1 MDGILTVE
9 KKKKKVFL
17 VSRNVY
23 LCFSF
28 ERAHLSDNSLVASIL
43 VHTELLEKKN
53 LPSLD
58 ELMLKRQKE
67 DTFMVFADTFLSR
80 VVGMSIWRKNCAK
93 LPISEMA
100 TISDEAF
107 TLLLLENYWEGW
119 STKNLDEYKSEV
131 TIDETTNQKKKRKA
145 TWGKFTS
152 GAWGS
157 RRFGGWSKEGL
168 IRFNQL
174 YSQVEEDRKK
184 DNAAEV
190 EEQYRLRCVNSKS
203 KKRKRA
209 SHDNDFNLKIDN
221 LQALLRQ

>member
-1 MDGILTVE
+1 MNGVLTVALPS
-9 KKKKKVFL
+9 KKVFL

-67 DTFMVFADTFLSR
+67 DTFIVFAATFLSR

-100 TISDEAF
+100 TVSDEAF

-168 IRFNQL
+168 VQFNQL

-221 LQALLRQ
+221 LQALLRR

>member
-1 MDGILTVE
+1 MNGVLTVALPS
-9 KKKKKVFL
+9 KKVFL
-17 VSRNVY
+17 VSRNVC

-28 ERAHLSDNSLVASIL
+28 ERAHLSDNSLVDSIL
-43 VHTELLEKKN
+43 VHTELLEKN

-100 TISDEAF
+100 TISDKAF

-131 TIDETTNQKKKRKA
+131 TIDETTNQKKKRK
-145 TWGKFTS
+145 GKQHGENS
-152 GAWGS
+152 LVAPGAQEDLE
-157 RRFGGWSKEGL
+157 GGQ
-168 IRFNQL
+168 R
-174 YSQVEEDRKK
+174 
-184 DNAAEV
+184 
-190 EEQYRLRCVNSKS
+190 
-203 KKRKRA
+203 RA
-209 SHDNDFNLKIDN
+209 SSDSINFIHK
-221 LQALLRQ
+221 

>member
-1 MDGILTVE
+1 VFSLRTVP
-9 KKKKKVFL
+9 
-17 VSRNVY
+17 
-23 LCFSF
+23 
-28 ERAHLSDNSLVASIL
+28 SISQFPCRLNL
-43 VHTELLEKKN
+43 VHTDLLEKKN

-58 ELMLKRQKE
+58 EIMLKRQKE
-67 DTFMVFADTFLSR
+67 DTFLVFADTFLSR
-80 VVGMSIWRKNCAK
+80 VVGMAFWRKHCAK

-107 TLLLLENYWEGW
+107 TLLLLENYWDQW

-168 IRFNQL
+168 VRFNQL
-174 YSQVEEDRKK
+174 YSQVEQDRKK

-190 EEQYRLRCVNSKS
+190 EETYRLKCVNSKKA
-203 KKRKRA
+203 KKERGQLMTTTLISRLTTYKRYC
-209 SHDNDFNLKIDN
+209 DDKFKY
-221 LQALLRQ
+221 